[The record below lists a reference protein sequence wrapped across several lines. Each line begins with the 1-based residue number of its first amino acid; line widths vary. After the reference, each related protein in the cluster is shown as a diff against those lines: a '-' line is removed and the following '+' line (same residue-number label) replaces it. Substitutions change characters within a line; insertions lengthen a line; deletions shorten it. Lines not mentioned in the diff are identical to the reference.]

1 MKKLLFITV
10 LLLTS
15 CSAKSIEEES
25 CKCNKETYTYE
36 QRAVTGSNGLPI
48 LQAYKVVLSN
58 EVVPCQD
65 EQEQVSLG
73 DGNYF
78 VIECEQLIN

>member
-1 MKKLLFITV
+1 MKKLLFITG
-10 LLLTS
+10 LLLAS
-15 CSAKSIEEES
+15 CSSDSIEEES
-25 CKCNKETYTYE
+25 CRCTKEIYTYE
-36 QRAVTGSNGLPI
+36 QRAITGANGLPI

-78 VIECEQLIN
+78 VIECGLE